1 VEEVAASRK
10 VIADQ
15 ETLVANL
22 REQLA
27 AAKALIV
34 NGDAAAAAWT
44 KMVEY
49 LERQIANS
57 EAIIAEQRERIA
69 RNEAEIV
76 TLRAKVD
83 RGRWATIRNVA
94 ITAVVCLGLGYLA
107 RGN

>member
-1 VEEVAASRK
+1 VAASRK

-94 ITAVVCLGLGYLA
+94 IAAAVFFGIGYAA